1 MCIATITIWV
11 KYMPLTNKG
20 SQFSREWMAPLKRT
34 LDCPIDTQYIKN
46 ECEGFIVV
54 SKYREQMRARGPFGY
69 LPFEK
74 ITPCTVLSYI
84 DYNQDTNC

>member
-20 SQFSREWMAPLKRT
+20 SQFSREWMAPPKRT

-46 ECEGFIVV
+46 ECEGLIVV
-54 SKYREQMRARGPFGY
+54 SKYRETNESTRP
-69 LPFEK
+69 LW
-74 ITPCTVLSYI
+74 LS
-84 DYNQDTNC
+84 TL